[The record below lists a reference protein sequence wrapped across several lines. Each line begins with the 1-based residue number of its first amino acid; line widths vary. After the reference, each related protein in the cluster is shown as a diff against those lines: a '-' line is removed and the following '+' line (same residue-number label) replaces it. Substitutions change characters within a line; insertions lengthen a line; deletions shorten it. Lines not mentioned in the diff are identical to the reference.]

1 MKDRVKKF
9 TGNGTAGKALLLLVC
24 LLLGANR
31 SHAAE
36 LRKETLD
43 AWNQYVAASR
53 QRMNDRA
60 DGAAPFL
67 WADEDPA
74 RAQRLTQGGIE
85 VAPIM
90 MDGMKDGSKSVP
102 HGLIHDWVGAVFIP
116 NTSIDK
122 VTGTVRDYDRY
133 KQYFQPTVVDSR
145 VLEHSEQGDQYAL
158 KWVNKVLFVNAGV
171 DAKCRTEYV
180 RIDEHRL
187 YSTSYSTS
195 LQEIVKYGAS
205 DEHDLPPDVGNGYV
219 WRLYSFARY
228 QERDGGVYV
237 EIEAIALTRDIPVSL
252 RFLVAPEAKK
262 LSRKSLLD
270 SLQQTRAAVNGPVAT
285 TESARSNSH
294 DSTGTPLPRV
304 GENLKQH

>member
-1 MKDRVKKF
+1 MKDQVNKSS
-9 TGNGTAGKALLLLVC
+9 GNGKVGIALLLLVC
-24 LLLGANR
+24 FLLGAHR

-43 AWNQYVAASR
+43 AWNQYVATSR

-60 DGAAPFL
+60 GGAAPFL
-67 WADEDPA
+67 WTDEDPG
-74 RAQRLTQGGIE
+74 RAQRLMQGGIE
-85 VAPIM
+85 ISPVTN
-90 MDGMKDGSKSVP
+90 DGMKDGSKSVP

-122 VTGTVRDYDRY
+122 VAGTVRDYDRY
-133 KQYFQPTVVDSR
+133 KQYFHPAVVDSR
-145 VLEHSEQGDQYAL
+145 VLEHSEQGDRYAL

-171 DAKCRTEYV
+171 DAKCRTQYV

-187 YSTSYSTS
+187 YSTSYSTN
-195 LQEIVKYGAS
+195 LQEIVKYGEP
-205 DEHDLPPDVGNGYV
+205 DEHDLPPDVGSGYV

-237 EIEAIALTRDIPVSL
+237 EIEAIALTRDIPATL
-252 RFLVAPEAKK
+252 RFMVAPEVKK
-262 LSRKSLLD
+262 ISRKSLLD
-270 SLQQTRAAVNGPVAT
+270 SLQQTRAAVNGPLAT
-285 TESARSNSH
+285 TESALSNSH
-294 DSTGTPLPRV
+294 ESTGTPLPRV